1 MQLFSFNDALD
12 MLSYKMQNF
21 PRLVKL
27 YLELNCAV
35 FMIGELI
42 DELYR
47 RFSELEF
54 GDDAEWV
61 GELELDDATAR
72 VGELEL

>member
-1 MQLFSFNDALD
+1 M
-12 MLSYKMQNF
+12 
-21 PRLVKL
+21 